1 MRYKIFV
8 SVILGCL
15 IVSHDVHAQK
25 KIYSLAE
32 IWQKTV
38 EQYPSLSS
46 KKLQLE
52 RQQLNKELVKKERLP
67 EVNIQ
72 SQQSYGSYQSV
83 PGASFPLAGIYNV
96 SGSNKA
102 QNEQP
107 ASIGNAYTSAVLQ
120 WNFLQFGK
128 IKSKLKVAD
137 AAIDISSA
145 AFTQEAFQLQVSAA
159 QQYFAVLQSAA
170 LLSVS
175 KADVTRLKDLFELS
189 KAQAGAGLRPGADT
203 LLIKS
208 NYYQVKGLVNEQ
220 QAKLETAMLQL
231 AALIGEDVNSFTID
245 TSLYTINNPEKNLP
259 SSDSLGNHPY
269 LQYLKANITYASAS
283 LDAVK
288 RLPYPS
294 AGLLAGTGTRGS
306 GIDKNGMADNSFSV
320 PWKNNTT
327 GYLIGVGVTWNLSS
341 LYQNKVKQKIA
352 EKEIASANANYE
364 EASLQM
370 KTSYNAA
377 VSRWQQ
383 QKEKVSDSRIA
394 LDASQQAYE
403 LYVTRYESGLINLI
417 ELLQLQKTLQDA
429 ENIYVKAKGDYWD
442 EIINQSASI
451 GNLSFLSD
459 QLKP

>member
-1 MRYKIFV
+1 M
-8 SVILGCL
+8 SVIVGCL
-15 IVSHDVHAQK
+15 VVSHGVHAQK
-25 KIYSLAE
+25 KVYSLPE
-32 IWQKTV
+32 IWQKTI

-46 KKLQLE
+46 KKYEVE
-52 RQQLNKELVKKERLP
+52 RQQLNKELVNKERLP

-72 SQQSYGSYQSV
+72 SQHTYGSYQGVS
-83 PGASFPLAGIYNV
+83 GAFFPQTGIYNV
-96 SGSNKA
+96 SGGNKV

-107 ASIGNAYTSAVLQ
+107 ASIGNVYASAVLQ

-128 IKSKLKVAD
+128 IKAKLKVAD

-145 AFTQEAFQLQVSAA
+145 AVTQEAFQLQVSAA
-159 QQYFAVLQSAA
+159 QKYFAVLQSAA
-170 LLSVS
+170 LLSVN

-189 KAQAGAGLRPGADT
+189 KAQASAGLRPGADT
-203 LLIKS
+203 LLIRS
-208 NYYQVKGLVNEQ
+208 NYYQVKGQVNEQ

-231 AALIGEDVNSFTID
+231 AALIGEEVNSFTID
-245 TSLYTINNPEKNLP
+245 TSVYTIDNAQKVLP
-259 SSDSLGNHPY
+259 VADSLNNHPY
-269 LQYLKANITYASAS
+269 LQYLKATANYASAS

-288 RLPYPS
+288 KLPYPS
-294 AGLLAGTGTRGS
+294 AGLLAGTGIRGS
-306 GIDKNGMADNSFSV
+306 GIGNNGMADNSFSA

-327 GYLIGVGVTWNLSS
+327 GYLVGVGVTWNLSS

-352 EKEIASANANYE
+352 RKEIEMANADYE
-364 EASLQM
+364 EANLQI

-377 VSRWQQ
+377 ISSWLQ
-383 QKEKVSDSRIA
+383 QKEKLSDSRIA

-429 ENIYVKAKGDYWD
+429 ENIYVKAQADYWN
-442 EIINQSASI
+442 EMINQSAGI
-451 GNLSFLSD
+451 GSLTFLAE